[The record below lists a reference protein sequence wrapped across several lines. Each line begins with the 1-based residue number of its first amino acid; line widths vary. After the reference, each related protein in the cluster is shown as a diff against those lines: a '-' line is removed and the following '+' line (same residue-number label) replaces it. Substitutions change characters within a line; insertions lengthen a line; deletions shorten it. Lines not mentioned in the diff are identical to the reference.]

1 MHSPGG
7 KEKLSY
13 RDRQGPISG
22 DRKSQGLTKAF
33 HLEVSVAEDQLS
45 IPLSYTFTSMPPREF
60 RYQIQINKDF
70 RPQHPGQIGG
80 QAGHFHIQLV
90 GVQRKQLFWRTIH
103 QKAARILTTHHS
115 FTSSSTEGMFTSALF
130 VIVKNWK

>member
-13 RDRQGPISG
+13 RDQKGSISG

-33 HLEVSVAEDQLS
+33 HLEVSVEEDQLS
-45 IPLSYTFTSMPPREF
+45 IPLSYTFTSMPPHDF

-70 RPQHPGQIGG
+70 RPQHPVLIGG
-80 QAGHFHIQLV
+80 QAGHFHI
-90 GVQRKQLFWRTIH
+90 
-103 QKAARILTTHHS
+103 
-115 FTSSSTEGMFTSALF
+115 
-130 VIVKNWK
+130 